1 MSLSSSYRVTQKEG
15 SEHSRVPHVDSGI
28 TIFSHV
34 KVTWVKLKGHFH
46 CYPTGVCHGA
56 HPDPGCPWGKYH
68 FCSNITSQYYYPL
81 KFENVKLENIQNRKI
96 ITVLSFGRKKNAP
109 HPDPAPTLLLRLPA
123 LLFTFVHHT
132 SVYKTKDKLKKK
144 EKKRFA
150 QSKLHLPE
158 TRFRCRSQ
166 EAKESRSSETSSL
179 CSALPGSSS
188 GSDVPC
194 LSYKWFL

>member
-34 KVTWVKLKGHFH
+34 KMAWVKLKGYFH

-96 ITVLSFGRKKNAP
+96 ITVLSFGRKENAP

-144 EKKRFA
+144 EKKKVCTVKTSPSRNTFPMPFA
-150 QSKLHLPE
+150 GGKGVEKQ
-158 TRFRCRSQ
+158 
-166 EAKESRSSETSSL
+166 
-179 CSALPGSSS
+179 
-188 GSDVPC
+188 
-194 LSYKWFL
+194 